1 MEIKYTPINNVELR
15 VYKIFGVCYFQKLV
29 FLLEKFI
36 HRKDG
41 KKNQN
46 YHFTLSSI
54 NPMEHF
60 VRFLFFNGSIHF
72 RNICLFAIYCVI
84 KKFYFSFYWYDAVFL
99 VLFVKDIYCIML
111 QRYNYLRMIK
121 ANLQWERRRKKNINK
136 RIDELLPVFQEN
148 YDISNVNQ
156 DLELI
161 HRINVAI
168 ENKSVVFLN
177 EEDEVILK
185 RLMDV
190 MKKTN

>member
-1 MEIKYTPINNVELR
+1 M
-15 VYKIFGVCYFQKLV
+15 
-29 FLLEKFI
+29 
-36 HRKDG
+36 G
-41 KKNQN
+41 KTK
-46 YHFTLSSI
+46 
-54 NPMEHF
+54 
-60 VRFLFFNGSIHF
+60 
-72 RNICLFAIYCVI
+72 
-84 KKFYFSFYWYDAVFL
+84 
-99 VLFVKDIYCIML
+99 
-111 QRYNYLRMIK
+111 
-121 ANLQWERRRKKNINK
+121 KKNINK